1 MLNPDPGAAAATATP
16 APALTNHD
24 TPFDAD
30 RVRTRSAA
38 LAAELSGIEWITDGR
53 VERLSQD
60 FYWFSPVLKRQ
71 LQHLRAD
78 AVARPRTEAE
88 VVAVVGACARQGV
101 PITVRGSGTGNYGQ
115 CMPLH
120 GGVILDLSA
129 YNQLLWARPGVA
141 RAQAGIRM
149 MDLDKQ
155 TQAGV
160 AGPDGRA
167 TPWELRC
174 VPSTFR
180 SATLGGLYGGGFGG
194 VGSINFG
201 PLASTGNVLGVRAL
215 SIEPEPQAIE
225 LRAPEALLLHHV
237 YGTNGIVLE
246 LEVGL
251 APAHDWLE
259 AIVCFEGADDAAG
272 FDAALGFADALAAAP
287 GIVKKSVTL
296 LAAPIP
302 DLLLQAVPWM
312 KGTMTPGSHAV
323 FVLVAEFAEPGFAQ
337 LVAEHGGTVTL
348 RKTAAE
354 VKASNRTLVE
364 YTWNHTTLH
373 AMKVDKGLTYIQSGF
388 AAGAHLAQAKAL
400 RRQLGDEVLVHLEF
414 IRTKE
419 GAMTCSGLQ
428 LVRYSSDDRL
438 DAIMQAHR
446 DAGVYIANPHVW
458 RVEDGKQ
465 GQVNPDIVSTKLRL
479 DPAGLLNPG
488 KLKGWAQREQIMAD
502 AAAGR
507 LQLPGLATL
516 PRF

>member
-1 MLNPDPGAAAATATP
+1 MFDPQATQKKTAALVQAL
-16 APALTNHD
+16 PAL
-24 TPFDAD
+24 
-30 RVRTRSAA
+30 
-38 LAAELSGIEWITDGR
+38 EWITDAR

-71 LQHLRAD
+71 LEGLRAD
-78 AVARPRTEAE
+78 AVVRPKTEDE
-88 VVAVVGACARQGV
+88 IRSVVAACAAASV

-129 YNQLLWARPGVA
+129 YNQLLWVKPGVG

-149 MDLDKQ
+149 MEMDRK
-155 TQAGV
+155 TQPEG
-160 AGPDGRA
+160 
-167 TPWELRC
+167 WELRC

-194 VGSINFG
+194 VGSINYG
-201 PLASTGNVLGVRAL
+201 PLASTGNVLGVRAM
-215 SIEPEPQAIE
+215 SIEPEPKVTE

-237 YGTNGIVLE
+237 YGTNGLVLE

-251 APAHDWLE
+251 APAFPWLE
-259 AIVCFEGADDAAG
+259 AIVCFDG
-272 FDAALGFADALAAAP
+272 FDQAIEFADALAAAP
-287 GIVKKSVTL
+287 GIAKKSVTL

-302 DLLLQAVPWM
+302 DLLLAATPLLA
-312 KGTMTPGSHAV
+312 GTMRPGSHAV
-323 FVLVAEFAEPGFAQ
+323 FVLVAEFAEQPLKQ
-337 LVAEHGGTVTL
+337 LIADFGGDVTH

-354 VKASNRTLVE
+354 VKQSNRTIVE

-388 AAGAHLAQAKAL
+388 PAGSHVQRAKAL
-400 RRQLGDEVLVHLEF
+400 RAALGDEVHVHLEF

-428 LVRYSSDDRL
+428 LVRFSTEARL
-438 DAIMQAHR
+438 NEVMQIHR
-446 DAGVYIANPHVW
+446 EHGVYIANPHVYI
-458 RVEDGKQ
+458 VEDGKQ
-465 GQVNPDIVSTKLRL
+465 GEVNPDVVATKMRF

-488 KLKGWAQREQIMAD
+488 KLRGWEQREQIMAD
-502 AAAGR
+502 VAAGKVS
-507 LQLPGLATL
+507 LSTL